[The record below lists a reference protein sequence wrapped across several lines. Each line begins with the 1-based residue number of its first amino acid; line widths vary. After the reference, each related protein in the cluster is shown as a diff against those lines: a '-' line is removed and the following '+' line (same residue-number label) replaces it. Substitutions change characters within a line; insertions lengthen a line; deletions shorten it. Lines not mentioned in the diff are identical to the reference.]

1 MKFAKNILSVL
12 LVLVFAI
19 GLLTG
24 CGDKKDEFA
33 LEDSDIHKPEEIV
46 IDKKEVVEEEKEESP
61 AREGMAI
68 SKLTGLYIDEDLV
81 NNRPVAVMIGNTVD
95 ALPQYGIY
103 DADILYQVPVE
114 GGLTR
119 LMAIFD
125 DYSKVPKIGSVRSC
139 RLYFAH
145 FACEYDAIYCHFGQ
159 ASYAESFLNSSAI
172 DNLSGLDGSISSTYY
187 RDNNRKAPHNAF
199 TSPEGINSGI
209 EKKGYRK
216 TYKDGFNG
224 HFKFANPDGDKVI
237 LSGTDAAVMKTGY
250 SVDKTWFVYNKET
263 GTYDRFMY
271 KKEHTDADNRQLSF
285 ENVLFIDMDVKKLDQ
300 KGYLEINTAGSG
312 KGMYFTGGKMEEITW
327 KNDKATG
334 VPQYTNSKGEELV
347 LNPGKTC
354 VCVIDNSSTK
364 NVSVFATYEEY
375 EASLS

>member
-1 MKFAKNILSVL
+1 MKLAKKVLSIL
-12 LVLVFAI
+12 LVMVFAAC
-19 GLLTG
+19 LLTG

-33 LEDSDIHKPEEIV
+33 LEESDIHTPEEIV
-46 IDKKEVVEEEKEESP
+46 VEKNEPAEEAEEAVP
-61 AREGMAI
+61 TREGMAI
-68 SKLTGLYIDEDLV
+68 SRLTGLWVDEDQAK
-81 NNRPVAVMIGNTVD
+81 NRPVAVMIGNTVD
-95 ALPQYGIY
+95 ALPQFGVY
-103 DADILYQVPVE
+103 DADVLYQVPVE

-125 DYSKVPKIGSVRSC
+125 DYTKVPKIGSVRSC

-145 FACEYDAIYCHFGQ
+145 LACEFDAIYCHFGQ
-159 ASYAESFLNSSAI
+159 ASYAESFLNSTSI

-187 RDNNRKAPHNAF
+187 RDNTRKAPHNAF
-199 TSPEGINSGI
+199 TSPDGIKAGI
-209 EKKGYRK
+209 EKKGYRT
-216 TYKDGFNG
+216 TYNDSYEG
-224 HFKFANPDGDKVI
+224 HFKFANPDGDKVV
-237 LSGTDAAVMKTGY
+237 LSGADAAVMKTGY
-250 SVDKTWFVYNKET
+250 SVDKSWFVYNKET

-271 KKEHTDADNRQLSF
+271 KKEHTDSDNRQLTF
-285 ENVLFIDMDVKKLDQ
+285 TNVLFLDMDVKKLDQ

-327 KNDKATG
+327 KNDKATA
-334 VPQYTNSKGEELV
+334 VPTYTNSKGEELT

-354 VCVIDNSSTK
+354 VCIIDNSMTK